1 MWSSILFC
9 YRFTL
14 LDKLGNQIMKVL
26 PESVTIAHKVKKMN
40 DLQQELLNGWD
51 KRNKQLEDA
60 LDLAVSRS
68 DLYVINDCQC
78 PFIDV

>member
-1 MWSSILFC
+1 MTIRYSLLT
-9 YRFTL
+9 YRFTS

-60 LDLAVSRS
+60 LDLAVS
-68 DLYVINDCQC
+68 LMTIL
-78 PFIDV
+78 

>member
-1 MWSSILFC
+1 MTIRSLLI
-9 YRFTL
+9 YRFTS

-60 LDLAVSRS
+60 LDLAVS
-68 DLYVINDCQC
+68 LMTIL
-78 PFIDV
+78 